1 MGLLNQPPTP
11 LITLDIPSNGTD
23 FDPIPDKLDIL
34 MCTQV
39 APKQLFE
46 VLLLSS
52 DQMDLPLVPLE
63 RDLNS
68 VVNGVVFVCSLHQ
81 ERPLMALIHCT
92 LEAPAS
98 LKRILNQIKFSR
110 NCCLK
115 SYVPTYRSPVEPPL
129 ELGGRVGGRRDAG
142 EVERVAHR
150 VVPLRVGAADLRV
163 PLRNLHHSHPARYKL
178 HTYMGFEPFSGLCVP
193 DKTLKSWAVQHISV

>member
-1 MGLLNQPPTP
+1 
-11 LITLDIPSNGTD
+11 
-23 FDPIPDKLDIL
+23 
-34 MCTQV
+34 MCTQAV
-39 APKQLFE
+39 PKQLFE

-98 LKRILNQIKFSR
+98 LKRMLNQIKFSR

-129 ELGGRVGGRRDAG
+129 ELGGRVWWRRDAG

-150 VVPLRVGAADLRV
+150 VVPLRVGPADLRV
-163 PLRNLHHSHPARYKL
+163 PLRNLHHSHPACYKM
-178 HTYMGFEPFSGLCVP
+178 HTCKGFQSFSDSKRLFLGCENSTLVCAQYRVVWKKFLIRPFNPFSSRLISYGLQ
-193 DKTLKSWAVQHISV
+193 KAVY